1 MKKSGN
7 CLKVYLAL
15 FLLIVL
21 VAVFQYK
28 EGFGNG
34 NWLDMSSWFTT
45 KDISGS
51 DISGSDVRVSDA
63 RVSDARVSDDIKKN
77 EPKDNYDDTYGSGL
91 SGASYTTTETTN
103 DASYNSFYKKLDEP
117 HFN

>member
-51 DISGSDVRVSDA
+51 DVRVSNE
-63 RVSDARVSDDIKKN
+63 RVSDDIKKN

>member
-1 MKKSGN
+1 MKKSGH

-15 FLLIVL
+15 ILLIVL
-21 VAVFQYK
+21 VALFQYK

-51 DISGSDVRVSDA
+51 DVSGSDVRVSN
-63 RVSDARVSDDIKKN
+63 DIKKN
-77 EPKDNYDDTYGSGL
+77 EPKDNYDDTYGYGL
-91 SGASYTTTETTN
+91 SGASYTTT
-103 DASYNSFYKKLDEP
+103 DASYNEYNKP
-117 HFN
+117 QFN

>member
-1 MKKSGN
+1 MKKSGH

-15 FLLIVL
+15 ILLIVL

-51 DISGSDVRVSDA
+51 DV
-63 RVSDARVSDDIKKN
+63 RVSDDIKKN
-77 EPKDNYDDTYGSGL
+77 EPKDKYDDTYGSGL
-91 SGASYTTTETTN
+91 SGTSYTTTETPY
-103 DASYNSFYKKLDEP
+103 DVSYNDYYNKP
-117 HFN
+117 QFN

>member
-51 DISGSDVRVSDA
+51 DVSGSDVRVSDA
-63 RVSDARVSDDIKKN
+63 RLSDARVSDARLSDDIKKN

-91 SGASYTTTETTN
+91 SGASYTTT
-103 DASYNSFYKKLDEP
+103 DASYNEYNKFQ
-117 HFN
+117 FN